1 MKTEQKLFNP
11 MIDNEYVD
19 MGLTLGDVKTLYNLV
34 VTTSDIYPDDPSFQR
49 LIVKLGMVI
58 DDHVFSLKHD
68 LPF

>member
-1 MKTEQKLFNP
+1 

-34 VTTSDIYPDDPSFQR
+34 VTTSDQYPDDPTFQR